1 LFVETIGQ
9 IVGKETLRT
18 ARDGNVAFG
27 SGDFAF
33 GIVANFVGEDERLR
47 ARAVDPSE
55 VRVTSEDK
63 VAGFRINILQIC
75 AQLRFGS
82 GCAVGVSS
90 KGEGG
95 SRQKKGE
102 ASGHRQRSKEA
113 ERLTGKLLRAARFG
127 ALFALR
133 GQASRAKFR
142 RSSMADSS
150 VRSTALKELS
160 QLRSEIRTLGSVLG
174 QVITKLEGQETFEEV
189 EKLRTLA
196 KASRVGD
203 TAAAE
208 KLERAVAKLTPA
220 EAFNQAMAFTL
231 YFELVNLAE
240 ENFRILLLR
249 RRRAARQAASPKSQ
263 DAKPIRESIEAA
275 VAELKG
281 RGVTAPEMQHLVDQ
295 LSIELV
301 FTAHPTE
308 SKRRTLLAK
317 LQHLAEVLR
326 RRVSPEN
333 EGLAYSDP
341 AYVEREVASLWLTD
355 RSRAERPEVTD
366 EARTGLW
373 YFDSTLFDT
382 LPELY
387 SDMARA
393 LKQHYPDVKSPT
405 RWLTFGSWIGGDRD
419 GNPNVTSQ
427 VTAEVLLLHRRLA
440 TEKLS
445 RNAGQLAHALTISDR
460 RDRVQPALKRF
471 LRENR
476 NFSAQADFIMKR
488 YPHEPYRQ
496 VLAVLGGRLAQAATE
511 VKDEASLAATPAE
524 NCLRASTVQE
534 ALTAMEDSLAAGRGA
549 LLLNGDIKT
558 LQRQVDVFGL
568 HTAHLDLRQH
578 SAHHETA
585 VAELLGRADYAKLS
599 EDDKVALLTSSLSSA
614 KELLATSIANFSAA
628 TRNVLDPLRL
638 AREAMEK
645 FGRDALGIYIISM
658 TDGVSDV
665 LEVAYLMKVTGADLE
680 ISPLFETLDDL
691 NRAPQILASLFTNP
705 AYAKSLEK
713 HTRHQHVMLGYS
725 DSNKDCGYLTA
736 NWALYKAQ
744 ETITQVC
751 KDHRVKLTLFH
762 GRGGSI
768 ARGGGPAARAILA
781 QPVGLV
787 DGSIRVTEQG
797 EVLSTRYHDR
807 DLAHRILEQMAYGV
821 LLGSHAAQRK
831 HEVPAEWIAA
841 METMSDAGF
850 QAYENAVHKDPDF
863 LAFWKQ
869 ATPIDEISNL
879 KLGSRPTFRKAT
891 QSVEDLRA
899 IPWVFSWMQSR
910 FVFPGWFGLGTALNS
925 ILQQGPNGKKLL
937 RKMYAEW
944 AFFQTLVDNAQLTLR
959 KADLPIAR
967 LYASLVENSAVRK
980 KILGLLEAEFSL
992 TEETVLTVTGE
1003 KQLLA
1008 NEPVLLNSVKLR
1020 NPYIDPLNYI
1030 QVEMMRRL
1038 RSGKLSKDEEEA
1050 TRAVVEL
1057 TINGISGGLKNTG

>member
-1 LFVETIGQ
+1 
-9 IVGKETLRT
+9 
-18 ARDGNVAFG
+18 
-27 SGDFAF
+27 
-33 GIVANFVGEDERLR
+33 
-47 ARAVDPSE
+47 
-55 VRVTSEDK
+55 
-63 VAGFRINILQIC
+63 
-75 AQLRFGS
+75 
-82 GCAVGVSS
+82 
-90 KGEGG
+90 
-95 SRQKKGE
+95 
-102 ASGHRQRSKEA
+102 
-113 ERLTGKLLRAARFG
+113 
-127 ALFALR
+127 
-133 GQASRAKFR
+133 
-142 RSSMADSS
+142 MADFPA
-150 VRSTALKELS
+150 RPTSTALKELS
-160 QLRSEIRTLGSVLG
+160 QLRSEIRTLGSALG
-174 QVITKLEGQETFEEV
+174 QVITKLEGQETFERV

-196 KASRVGD
+196 KASRTGD

-208 KLERAVAKLTPA
+208 KLEQLVSKLTPA

-249 RRRAARQAASPKSQ
+249 RRRAARLAASPKSA

-275 VAELKG
+275 VVELKA
-281 RGVTAPEMQHLVDQ
+281 RGVNSAEMQSLVDR

-317 LQHLAEVLR
+317 LQHLADVLR
-326 RRVSPEN
+326 RRTTPEN
-333 EGLAYSDP
+333 DGLAYSDP
-341 AYVEREVASLWLTD
+341 AYVDREIASLWLTD

-373 YFDSTLFDT
+373 YFDSTLFDA

-393 LKQHYPDVKSPT
+393 LKQHYPEVKPPH

-419 GNPNVTSQ
+419 GNPNVTAA

-440 TEKLS
+440 TDKLA
-445 RNAGQLAHALTISDR
+445 RNAGELAHALTISDR
-460 RDRVQPALKRF
+460 RDRVLPSLKRF

-476 NFSAQADFIMKR
+476 NFSAQADAITKR

-496 VLAVLGGRLAQAATE
+496 VLAVLGGRLGQAATE
-511 VKDEASLAATPAE
+511 VKDEASLAAASAE
-524 NCLRASTVQE
+524 SCLRSSTVQD
-534 ALTAMEDSLAAGRGA
+534 ALTVMEENLAAGRGA
-549 LLLNGDIKT
+549 LLLDGGIKT

-568 HTAHLDLRQH
+568 HTARLDLRQH

-585 VAELLGRADYAKLS
+585 VGELLGRSDYTKLS
-599 EDDKVALLTSSLSSA
+599 EEAKIALLTKSL
-614 KELLATSIANFSAA
+614 ETATVTTAAATASLSAA

-638 AREAMEK
+638 VREAIEK
-645 FGRDALGIYIISM
+645 FGPEALGIYIISM
-658 TDGVSDV
+658 TDGVSDM
-665 LEVAYLMKVTGADLE
+665 LEVVYLMKVTGADLE

-691 NRAPQILASLFTNP
+691 NRAPQILAALFNNP
-705 AYAKSLEK
+705 AYTPWIEK
-713 HTRHQHVMLGYS
+713 HRRHQHVMLGYS

-751 KDHRVKLTLFH
+751 KDHDVRFTLFH

-781 QPVGLV
+781 QPIGLA

-797 EVLSTRYHDR
+797 EVLSTRYHDA

-821 LLGSHAAQRK
+821 LLGTQAAQHK
-831 HEVPAEWIAA
+831 HELSAEWMAA
-841 METMSDAGF
+841 MDTMSDAGLK
-850 QAYENAVHKDPDF
+850 AYESVVHDDPDF

-879 KLGSRPTFRKAT
+879 KFGSRPTFRKAT

-910 FVFPGWFGLGTALNS
+910 FVFPGWFGLGTALDA
-925 ILQQGPNGKKLL
+925 ILKQGPNGKKLL

-944 AFFQTLVDNAQLTLR
+944 PFFQTLIDNAQLTLR
-959 KADLPIAR
+959 KTDLPIAR
-967 LYASLVENSAVRK
+967 LYAKLVDNVSVRQK
-980 KILGLLEAEFSL
+980 VLGLLEAELAL
-992 TEETVLTVTGE
+992 TEESVLIVTNE

-1038 RSGKLSKDEEEA
+1038 RSGKLSKDEDEA